1 MAELKTKPTGV
12 DPAKFVDSIK
22 DERRRADA
30 QALLAMMT
38 RVTGETPRMWG
49 SAIVGFGSYHYT
61 YATGREGDWC
71 ITGFSPRKDSL
82 TVYILPGLHL
92 QQVNLK
98 KLGKVTTGKSCIY
111 IRDLGDVHMPTL
123 EKMVK
128 QAGKD
133 ITKVAAA
140 MRKLRKEKRAR

>member
-1 MAELKTKPTGV
+1 MAELKTRPTRV
-12 DPAKFVDSIK
+12 DPATFVDGIK

-30 QALLAMMT
+30 KALLAMMT

-49 SAIVGFGSYHYT
+49 SAIVGFGSYHYV

-71 ITGFSPRKDSL
+71 VTGFSPRTDAM
-82 TVYILPGLHL
+82 TVYILPGLQM
-92 QQVNLK
+92 QQANLK

-111 IRDLGDVHMPTL
+111 IKNLADVHMPTL

>member
-1 MAELKTKPTGV
+1 MAELKTKPTNV

-22 DERRRADA
+22 DARRRADA

-71 ITGFSPRKDSL
+71 VTGFSPRKDSL

-92 QQVNLK
+92 QQANLK

-111 IRDLGDVHMPTL
+111 IKNLADVHMPTL

-128 QAGKD
+128 QARKD
-133 ITKVAAA
+133 ITRVAAA

>member
-1 MAELKTKPTGV
+1 MAEQKTKLTND
-12 DPAKFVDSIK
+12 DPEKFVNDIK
-22 DERRRADA
+22 DEGRRSDA
-30 QALLAMMT
+30 KAVMAMM
-38 RVTGETPRMWG
+38 RKVTGEPPRMWG
-49 SAIVGFGSYHYT
+49 SSIVGFGSYHYK

-82 TVYILPGLHL
+82 TVYILPGLHM
-92 QQVNLK
+92 QQDNLW

-111 IRDLGDVHMPTL
+111 IKRLDDVHLPTL

-133 ITKVAAA
+133 IKKVATA

>member
-1 MAELKTKPTGV
+1 MAEAKTKPTGA
-12 DPAKFVDSIK
+12 DPTKFVASIE
-22 DERRRADA
+22 DDRRRAEA
-30 QALLAMMT
+30 ETLLAMMT
-38 RVTGETPRMWG
+38 RVTGEAPRMWG
-49 SAIVGFGSYHYT
+49 SFIVGFGTYHYK

-71 ITGFSPRKDSL
+71 ITGFSPRKNAL
-82 TVYILPGLHL
+82 TVYILPNLH
-92 QQVNLK
+92 QQEANLK

-111 IRDLGDVHMPTL
+111 IRNLDDVHMPTL

-140 MRKLRKEKRAR
+140 MRKLRKGKPAR